1 MVVFCPKPCK
11 SFMSLNFVTLKP
23 SPFKELAACNAF
35 FLIRYRFPLSPLYFL
50 CWFKFLIFWHCGGL
64 GSSVESWKL
73 SIFSPAK
80 FAFQHHKP
88 QLNSFQLC
96 YYSFSSF
103 FFFFFFSISQPEGV
117 FSCTR
122 KNGLWPSAIWKSSSA
137 ASRISWIRLSW
148 TSFPGTVSWALAS
161 FMEVGHE
168 GVALRGTAQ
177 QLSLLLSW
185 RKVRQLV
192 QRPNAVGWWR
202 VSFLQLLCNH
212 FQVQITNWQHNLWM
226 WWLFMHVSLQA
237 RELWNH
243 RIFTNHKSLGR
254 SSLHGSAVKNLNR
267 VHEDARSIPGLSQWV
282 VDPALPWAVV

>member
-1 MVVFCPKPCK
+1 MFCPKPCK

-103 FFFFFFSISQPEGV
+103 FFYFFLVFLNHRV
-117 FSCTR
+117 FSLVLER
-122 KNGLWPSAIWKSSSA
+122 MAFDLQLFESHLQPQAQSVELGYHE
-137 ASRISWIRLSW
+137 
-148 TSFPGTVSWALAS
+148 LAS
-161 FMEVGHE
+161 QE
-168 GVALRGTAQ
+168 
-177 QLSLLLSW
+177 
-185 RKVRQLV
+185 
-192 QRPNAVGWWR
+192 
-202 VSFLQLLCNH
+202 
-212 FQVQITNWQHNLWM
+212 
-226 WWLFMHVSLQA
+226 
-237 RELWNH
+237 
-243 RIFTNHKSLGR
+243 
-254 SSLHGSAVKNLNR
+254 
-267 VHEDARSIPGLSQWV
+267 
-282 VDPALPWAVV
+282 